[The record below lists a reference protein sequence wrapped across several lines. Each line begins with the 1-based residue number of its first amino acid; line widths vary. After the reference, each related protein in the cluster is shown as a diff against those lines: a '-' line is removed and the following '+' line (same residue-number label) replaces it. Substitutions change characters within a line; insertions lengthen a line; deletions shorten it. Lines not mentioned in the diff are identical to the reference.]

1 MSKNER
7 TPLIPPSNAPGD
19 QPTVYFLER
28 RDSKLSASVNISAD
42 TAQADAEEIETLP
55 EGSTASNFEPRP
67 VTAAGVARANS
78 VRAASAANG
87 SSNGNGGWFNL
98 FGGKKGV
105 ATGDNTEIGSM
116 VINRKVPVKVDPKVF
131 FANERT
137 FLAWLH
143 VSTILAGASVAIV
156 AFSGNHG
163 VGPDMLYG
171 VIMLPVAISFIVYAI
186 AQCEYIFLFLILIRL
201 ALKLVLE
208 VLFTNDIFISMTFHR
223 CTKGKHDT
231 PQGSRAVW

>member
-28 RDSKLSASVNISAD
+28 RDSKLSTSVNID

-67 VTAAGVARANS
+67 ITAAGVARANS
-78 VRAASAANG
+78 IRAANG
-87 SSNGNGGWFNL
+87 GAANGVGGWFGNF
-98 FGGKKGV
+98 FGNGAANNKAAGS
-105 ATGDNTEIGSM
+105 GDDIGSM

-156 AFSGNHG
+156 AFSAEHTA
-163 VGPDMLYG
+163 GPDQLYG
-171 VIMLPVAISFIVYAI
+171 VILLPVSISFIVYAMMQYARRASMI
-186 AQCEYIFLFLILIRL
+186 RRKAPGPYVDIMGPTILTVILMMSIVAQFSI
-201 ALKLVLE
+201 KLYTL
-208 VLFTNDIFISMTFHR
+208 M
-223 CTKGKHDT
+223 
-231 PQGSRAVW
+231 

>member
-67 VTAAGVARANS
+67 VTAAGIARANS
-78 VRAASAANG
+78 IRAANG
-87 SSNGNGGWFNL
+87 SSSGNGGWFNF
-98 FGGKKGV
+98 FGNKKGV
-105 ATGDNTEIGSM
+105 ATGDNTDIGSM

-156 AFSGNHG
+156 AFSGDRG
-163 VGPDMLYG
+163 MGPDMLYG

-186 AQCEYIFLFLILIRL
+186 AQCECIFCF
-201 ALKLVLE
+201 
-208 VLFTNDIFISMTFHR
+208 
-223 CTKGKHDT
+223 
-231 PQGSRAVW
+231 